1 MVTLVLI
8 FVLGVLCLQQL
19 PELPGPMGVLLI
31 VALAAICAA
40 LRLWKCL
47 ALFAGVLWALGYAEM
62 KLSDRLPGALEG
74 RVFQVEGRIEPIPVY
89 SEKRVRFDFKVSKA
103 DPGVPARLRLNW
115 YFPKVLPKA
124 GQYWR
129 FTVKLKRP
137 RGNFNPGNVNYERS
151 LFVSG
156 IGATGYIKEQAKP
169 QLLADKDPLFSLA
182 AWRQKVFDQ
191 LVQAMPNA
199 DSLGLIQ
206 ALTLGERQLMS
217 DQQWLMFRKTGT
229 VHLMAISGL
238 HIGLVSGMIYWL
250 VANIWTRS
258 GVLSIAPY
266 QVAACF
272 AFFAALAYS
281 AMAGFAIPTQR
292 ALIML
297 AVFMLALLRQRHV
310 SAINTLAIALLVVV
324 MLDPLAVLS
333 AGFWLSFFAV
343 GIIFYSL
350 RSRLKS
356 GKAWKSALKIHWVTS
371 LALAP
376 LLFFFFQE
384 VSVIA
389 PIANLIAVPWVSFI
403 IIPLCLAGV
412 CLLFIAPSLA
422 LAVLSVA
429 DSMLCG
435 LIWLLSRL
443 AELPFA
449 TFQLAEPSPLA
460 LFLGIVGLFVLM
472 SPKGLPGRWLGILM
486 CLPLA
491 FNDKPGPDD
500 GEVELTLLDVGQGL
514 SVVVRTAHHSL
525 VYDAGARFDESA
537 DMGSRV
543 VLPYL
548 NFLQIKKLDAVVIS
562 HGDNDHI
569 GGAAT
574 LLNMTNPA
582 LLISSVPEQL
592 APFQA
597 EFCQAG
603 QSWMWDGVR
612 FAVLSPQTRA
622 IENDNDGSCVLQIS
636 SGQGGILLTGD
647 IERKAEAE
655 LVATYGDQLSSRVM
669 IAPHHGSKTS
679 SSTVF
684 LKQVNP
690 EIILIPA
697 GYNNRFGFPHKLVLR
712 RYSEQNIKWF
722 EAGKEGAIRL
732 LLKGNAVTVERSRL
746 QLGRY
751 WNEKPER

>member
-1 MVTLVLI
+1 MVTLVLS

-19 PELPGPMGVLLI
+19 PDLPGPIGLLMVI
-31 VALAAICAA
+31 TSVFACVA

-47 ALFAGVLWALGYAEM
+47 ALIVGVLWALGYAEM
-62 KLSDRLPGALEG
+62 KLSDRLPEALEG
-74 RVFQVEGRIEPIPVY
+74 QVFQVEGRIEPIPVV

-129 FTVKLKRP
+129 FAVKLKRP

-156 IGATGYIKEQAKP
+156 IGATGYIKEQSKP
-169 QLLADKDPLFSLA
+169 QLLTDNDPLFSLV
-182 AWRQKVFDQ
+182 AWRQKVFDR
-191 LVQAMPNA
+191 LVHAMPNA

-250 VANIWTRS
+250 VAKMWLRS
-258 GVLSIAPY
+258 GMLSITPY

-272 AFFAALAYS
+272 ALLAALAYS

-324 MLDPLAVLS
+324 MIDPLAVLS

-389 PIANLIAVPWVSFI
+389 PLANLIAVPWVSFI

-412 CLLFIAPSLA
+412 CLLFIAPSTAHL
-422 LAVLSVA
+422 VLSFA
-429 DSMLCG
+429 DAMLCG
-435 LIWLLSRL
+435 LMWLLSRL

-449 TFQLAEPSPLA
+449 TFQLSVPSPLA
-460 LFLGIVGLFVLM
+460 LFLGIMGAFVLM
-472 SPKGLPGRWLGILM
+472 APKGLPGRWLGLVM

-491 FNDKPGPDD
+491 FNDRPGPGD

-514 SVVVRTAHHSL
+514 SVVVRTAHHCL

-548 NFLQIKKLDAVVIS
+548 SFLQINKLDAVVIS

-574 LLNMTNPA
+574 LLKRMTPSR
-582 LLISSVPEQL
+582 LISSVPDQL
-592 APFQA
+592 VPYHA

-612 FAVLSPQTRA
+612 FAVLSPQSRQ

-636 SGQGGILLTGD
+636 SERGRILLTGD
-647 IERKAEAE
+647 IEKTAEAK
-655 LVATYGDQLSSRVM
+655 LVQAYGDQLSSRVM

-679 SSTVF
+679 SSAVF

-690 EIILIPA
+690 EIVLIPA
-697 GYNNRFGFPHKLVLR
+697 GYHNRFGFPHKSVVR
-712 RYSEQNIKWF
+712 RYNEQGIKWF
-722 EAGKEGAIRL
+722 EVGREGGITL
-732 LLKGNAVTVERSRL
+732 LLKGNAFTIARSRL
-746 QLGRY
+746 ELGRY
-751 WNEKPER
+751 WNEKPDR